1 MKVTKVVIPAAG
13 KGTRFLPATKS
24 VPKELLP
31 LVDRP
36 LIHEVVSEAARSGI
50 QDLVLVTAEGKE
62 GVEGYFREDAALE
75 SFLEEKGN
83 LGFLEQVKEA
93 AAMVNVSSV
102 IQDSPRGLGH
112 AILCS
117 RELVGDEPFAVIL
130 PDDLIDS
137 TVPCVAQ
144 LASLY
149 SRTGKTIVALQEV
162 PDDQTHLYGIADGE
176 LVEPLGGSN
185 VYRIRKF
192 VEKPPSGSAPSNLA
206 VIGRYILVPEIF
218 DLIEGQ
224 SPGAGGEIQ
233 LTDALDRLA
242 VEDEVYGL
250 VFEGTR
256 HDAGTRLG
264 FLMANIHYGLKD
276 KELGPALL
284 GYITDKVADAGITAE
299 STVGAA
305 GEKAGDTADEAG
317 GGVK

>member
-1 MKVTKVVIPAAG
+1 
-13 KGTRFLPATKS
+13 
-24 VPKELLP
+24 LP

-50 QDLVLVTAEGKE
+50 QDLILVTAEGKE
-62 GVEGYFREDAALE
+62 AVRAYFEEDPALE
-75 SFLEEKGN
+75 SFLEAKGDLN
-83 LGFLEQVKEA
+83 FLEQVKA
-93 AAMVNVSSV
+93 VAGMVQVSSV

-117 RELVGDEPFAVIL
+117 RELVGNEPFAVIL

-137 TVPCVAQ
+137 KVPCVAQ
-144 LASLY
+144 LADLFV
-149 SRTGKTIVALQEV
+149 RTGKTIVALQEV

-176 LVEPLGGSN
+176 MTDPG

-192 VEKPPSGSAPSNLA
+192 VEKPPPGSAPSNLA

-218 DLIEGQ
+218 DLIEGLE
-224 SPGAGGEIQ
+224 SGAGGEIQ

-242 VEDEVYGL
+242 AEDAVYGL

-256 HDAGTRLG
+256 YDAGTRLG

-276 KELGPALL
+276 EELGPPLL
-284 GYITDKVADAGITAE
+284 RYIAGKI
-299 STVGAA
+299 AA
-305 GEKAGDTADEAG
+305 GGTE
-317 GGVK
+317 

>member
-1 MKVTKVVIPAAG
+1 VKVTKVVIPAAG

-50 QDLVLVTAEGKE
+50 QDLILVTAEGKE
-62 GVEGYFREDAALE
+62 AVRAYFEEDPALE
-75 SFLEEKGN
+75 SFLEAKGDLN
-83 LGFLEQVKEA
+83 FLEQVKA
-93 AAMVNVSSV
+93 VAGMVQVSSV

-117 RELVGDEPFAVIL
+117 RELVGNEPFAVIL

-137 TVPCVAQ
+137 KVPCVAQ
-144 LASLY
+144 LADLFV
-149 SRTGKTIVALQEV
+149 RTGKTIVALQEV
-162 PDDQTHLYGIADGE
+162 PVDQAHLYGIADGE
-176 LVEPLGGSN
+176 MTGPG

-192 VEKPPSGSAPSNLA
+192 VEKPPPGSAPSNLA

-218 DLIEGQ
+218 DLIEGLQ
-224 SPGAGGEIQ
+224 TGAGGEIQ

-276 KELGPALL
+276 EELGPPLL
-284 GYITDKVADAGITAE
+284 RYIVDKI
-299 STVGAA
+299 AA
-305 GEKAGDTADEAG
+305 GGTG
-317 GGVK
+317 

>member
-50 QDLVLVTAEGKE
+50 QDLILVTAEGKE
-62 GVEGYFREDAALE
+62 AVRAYFEDDPALE
-75 SFLEEKGN
+75 SFLEAKGDLN
-83 LGFLEQVKEA
+83 FLEQVKA
-93 AAMVNVSSV
+93 VAGMVQVSSV

-117 RELVGDEPFAVIL
+117 RELVGNEPFAVIL

-137 TVPCVAQ
+137 KVPCVAQ
-144 LASLY
+144 LADLFV
-149 SRTGKTIVALQEV
+149 RTGKTIVALQEV

-176 LVEPLGGSN
+176 MTDPG

-192 VEKPPSGSAPSNLA
+192 VEKPPPGSAPSNLA

-218 DLIEGQ
+218 DLIEGVE
-224 SPGAGGEIQ
+224 SGAGGEIQ

-242 VEDEVYGL
+242 AEDAVYGL

-256 HDAGTRLG
+256 YDAGTRLG

-276 KELGPALL
+276 EELGPPLL
-284 GYITDKVADAGITAE
+284 RYIAE
-299 STVGAA
+299 KIAA
-305 GEKAGDTADEAG
+305 GGTE
-317 GGVK
+317 

>member
-36 LIHEVVSEAARSGI
+36 LIHEVVSEASLSGI
-50 QDLVLVTAEGKE
+50 QDLILVTAEGKE
-62 GVEGYFREDAALE
+62 AVAQYFEKDTELE
-75 SFLEEKGN
+75 SFLESRGN
-83 LGFLEQVKEA
+83 LGFLDQVKA
-93 AAMVNVSSV
+93 VAGMVNVSSV
-102 IQDSPRGLGH
+102 VQDSPRGLGH

-117 RELVGDEPFAVIL
+117 RSEVGNEPFAVIL

-137 TVPCVAQ
+137 KVPCVAQ
-144 LASLY
+144 LAALF

-176 LVEPLGGSN
+176 LIDAPDDPLIAGSD

-192 VEKPPSGSAPSNLA
+192 VEKPPPGSAPSNLA
-206 VIGRYILVPEIF
+206 VIGRYILVPEIY

-224 SPGAGGEIQ
+224 APGAGGEIQ

-242 VEDEVYGL
+242 EEDEVYGL

-276 KELGPALL
+276 EELGPPLL
-284 GYITDKVADAGITAE
+284 RFIADKVA
-299 STVGAA
+299 AA
-305 GEKAGDTADEAG
+305 GTTGETDDEA
-317 GGVK
+317 

>member
-1 MKVTKVVIPAAG
+1 MKGVHVKVTKVVIPAAG

-36 LIHEVVSEAARSGI
+36 LIHEVVSEASLSGI
-50 QDLVLVTAEGKE
+50 QDLILVTAEGKE
-62 GVEGYFREDAALE
+62 AVAQYFEKDTELE
-75 SFLEEKGN
+75 SFLESRGN
-83 LGFLEQVKEA
+83 LGFLDQVKA
-93 AAMVNVSSV
+93 VAGMVNVSSV
-102 IQDSPRGLGH
+102 VQDSPRGLGH

-117 RELVGDEPFAVIL
+117 RSEVGNEPFAVIL

-137 TVPCVAQ
+137 KVPCVAQ
-144 LASLY
+144 LAALF

-176 LVEPLGGSN
+176 LIDAPDDPLIAGSD

-192 VEKPPSGSAPSNLA
+192 VEKPPPGSAPSNLA
-206 VIGRYILVPEIF
+206 VIGRYILVPEIY

-224 SPGAGGEIQ
+224 APGAGGEIQ

-242 VEDEVYGL
+242 EEDEVYGL

-276 KELGPALL
+276 EELGPHLL
-284 GYITDKVADAGITAE
+284 RFIADKVA
-299 STVGAA
+299 AA
-305 GEKAGDTADEAG
+305 GTTGETDDEA
-317 GGVK
+317 

>member
-1 MKVTKVVIPAAG
+1 M
-13 KGTRFLPATKS
+13 S
-24 VPKELLP
+24 VSWKK
-31 LVDRP
+31 R
-36 LIHEVVSEAARSGI
+36 
-50 QDLVLVTAEGKE
+50 
-62 GVEGYFREDAALE
+62 
-75 SFLEEKGN
+75 GN
-83 LGFLEQVKEA
+83 LGFLEKVKA
-93 AAMVNVSSV
+93 AAGMVTVNSV

-137 TVPCVAQ
+137 QVPCVAQ
-144 LASLY
+144 LASLF

-176 LVEPLGGSN
+176 LVEPLGDSD

-192 VEKPPSGSAPSNLA
+192 VEKPPPGSAPSNLA
-206 VIGRYILVPEIF
+206 VIGRYILVPGIF

-233 LTDALDRLA
+233 LTDALDRMA
-242 VEDEVYGL
+242 SEDEVYGL

-276 KELGPALL
+276 AELGPPLL
-284 GYITDKVADAGITAE
+284 SYLVEKVADKVADSETTAGI
-299 STVGAA
+299 V
-305 GEKAGDTADEAG
+305 GDTARETADKSAG
-317 GGVK
+317 GATGGVK

>member
-36 LIHEVVSEAARSGI
+36 LIHEVVLEAARSGI
-50 QDLVLVTAEGKE
+50 RDLILVTAEGKE
-62 GVEGYFREDAALE
+62 AVQRYFEKDPALE
-75 SFLEEKGN
+75 NFLEARGE
-83 LGFLEQVKEA
+83 LGFLEQVKA
-93 AAMVNVSSV
+93 VSGMVRVSSV

-117 RELVGDEPFAVIL
+117 RGLVGNDPFAVIL

-137 TVPCVAQ
+137 VVPCVAQ
-144 LASLY
+144 LADLFV
-149 SRTGKTIVALQEV
+149 RTGKTIVALQEV
-162 PDDQTHLYGIADGE
+162 PGDQTHLYGIADGE
-176 LVEPLGGSN
+176 RTDPG

-192 VEKPPSGSAPSNLA
+192 VEKPPPGSAPSNLA
-206 VIGRYILVPEIF
+206 VIGRYILVPEIY
-218 DLIEGQ
+218 DLIEGVQ
-224 SPGAGGEIQ
+224 PGVGGEIQ

-250 VFEGTR
+250 VFEGLR

-276 KELGPALL
+276 EELGPPLL
-284 GYITDKVADAGITAE
+284 RYITDKI
-299 STVGAA
+299 AA
-305 GEKAGDTADEAG
+305 GGT
-317 GGVK
+317 

>member
-1 MKVTKVVIPAAG
+1 VKITKVVIPAAG

-50 QDLVLVTAEGKE
+50 QDLILVTAEGKE
-62 GVEGYFREDAALE
+62 AVREYFEDDPALE
-75 SFLEEKGN
+75 SFLETRGD
-83 LGFLEQVKEA
+83 LDFLKRVKA
-93 AAMVNVSSV
+93 ATGMVQVSSV

-117 RELVGDEPFAVIL
+117 RELVGNEPFAVIL

-137 TVPCVAQ
+137 KVPCVAQ
-144 LASLY
+144 LADLFA
-149 SRTGKTIVALQEV
+149 RTGKTIVALQEV
-162 PDDQTHLYGIADGE
+162 PGDQTHLYGIADGE
-176 LVEPLGGSN
+176 MTDPG

-192 VEKPPSGSAPSNLA
+192 VEKPPPGSAPSNLA

-218 DLIEGQ
+218 DIIEGQ
-224 SPGAGGEIQ
+224 KPGSGGEIQ

-242 VEDEVYGL
+242 VEDVVYGL

-276 KELGPALL
+276 EELGPPLL
-284 GYITDKVADAGITAE
+284 RYIADRI
-299 STVGAA
+299 AA
-305 GEKAGDTADEAG
+305 GGTQ
-317 GGVK
+317 

>member
-50 QDLVLVTAEGKE
+50 QDLILVTAEGKE
-62 GVEGYFREDAALE
+62 AVRAYFEDDPALE
-75 SFLEEKGN
+75 SFLEAKGDLN
-83 LGFLEQVKEA
+83 FLEQVKA
-93 AAMVNVSSV
+93 VAGMVQVSSV

-117 RELVGDEPFAVIL
+117 RELVGNEPFAVIL

-137 TVPCVAQ
+137 KVPCVAQ
-144 LASLY
+144 LADLFV
-149 SRTGKTIVALQEV
+149 RTGKTIVALQEV

-176 LVEPLGGSN
+176 MTDPG

-192 VEKPPSGSAPSNLA
+192 VEKPPPGSAPSNLA

-218 DLIEGQ
+218 DLIEGLE
-224 SPGAGGEIQ
+224 SGAGGEIQ

-242 VEDEVYGL
+242 AEDAVYGL

-256 HDAGTRLG
+256 YDAGTRLG

-276 KELGPALL
+276 EELGPPLL
-284 GYITDKVADAGITAE
+284 RYIAE
-299 STVGAA
+299 KIAA
-305 GEKAGDTADEAG
+305 GGTE
-317 GGVK
+317 

>member
-36 LIHEVVSEAARSGI
+36 LIHEVVSEASLSGI
-50 QDLVLVTAEGKE
+50 QDLILVTAEGKE
-62 GVEGYFREDAALE
+62 AVAQYFEKDTELE
-75 SFLEEKGN
+75 SFLESRGN
-83 LGFLEQVKEA
+83 LGFLDQVKA
-93 AAMVNVSSV
+93 VAGMVNVSSV
-102 IQDSPRGLGH
+102 VQDSPRGLGH

-117 RELVGDEPFAVIL
+117 RSEVGNEPFAVIL

-137 TVPCVAQ
+137 KVPCVAQ
-144 LASLY
+144 LAALF

-162 PDDQTHLYGIADGE
+162 PEDQTHLYGIADGE
-176 LVEPLGGSN
+176 LIDAPDDPLIAGSD

-192 VEKPPSGSAPSNLA
+192 VEKPPPGSAPSNLA
-206 VIGRYILVPEIF
+206 VIGRYILVPEIY

-224 SPGAGGEIQ
+224 APGAGGEIQ

-242 VEDEVYGL
+242 EEDEVYGL

-276 KELGPALL
+276 EELGPPLL
-284 GYITDKVADAGITAE
+284 SFIADKVA
-299 STVGAA
+299 AA
-305 GEKAGDTADEAG
+305 GTTGETDDEA
-317 GGVK
+317 

>member
-36 LIHEVVSEAARSGI
+36 LIHEVVSEASLSGI
-50 QDLVLVTAEGKE
+50 QDLILVTAEGKE
-62 GVEGYFREDAALE
+62 AVAQYFEKDTELE
-75 SFLEEKGN
+75 SFLESRGN
-83 LGFLEQVKEA
+83 LGFLDQVKA
-93 AAMVNVSSV
+93 VAGMVNVSSV
-102 IQDSPRGLGH
+102 VQDSPRGLGH

-117 RELVGDEPFAVIL
+117 RSEVGNEPFAVIL

-137 TVPCVAQ
+137 KVPCVAQ
-144 LASLY
+144 LTALF

-162 PDDQTHLYGIADGE
+162 PEDQTHLYGIADGE
-176 LVEPLGGSN
+176 LIDAPDDPLIAGSD

-192 VEKPPSGSAPSNLA
+192 VEKPPPGSAPSNLA
-206 VIGRYILVPEIF
+206 VIGRYILVPEIY

-224 SPGAGGEIQ
+224 APGAGGEIQ

-242 VEDEVYGL
+242 EEDEVYGL

-276 KELGPALL
+276 EELGPPLL
-284 GYITDKVADAGITAE
+284 RFITDKVA
-299 STVGAA
+299 AA
-305 GEKAGDTADEAG
+305 GTTGETDDEA
-317 GGVK
+317 

>member
-1 MKVTKVVIPAAG
+1 VKVTKVVIPAAG

-36 LIHEVVSEAARSGI
+36 LIHEVVSEASLSGI
-50 QDLVLVTAEGKE
+50 EEVILVTARGKE
-62 GVEGYFREDAALE
+62 RVQSYFEEDKELE
-75 SFLEEKGN
+75 RFLEDKGDY
-83 LGFLEQVKEA
+83 GFLQQVRA
-93 AAMVNVSSV
+93 AARMIDVSSV

-117 RELVGDEPFAVIL
+117 RPKVGNEAFAVIL

-137 TVPCVAQ
+137 RVPCVAQ
-144 LASLY
+144 LTDLFSKTA
-149 SRTGKTIVALQEV
+149 KTIVALQEV
-162 PDDQTHLYGIADGE
+162 PDDQAHLYGIAEGE
-176 LVEPLGGSN
+176 MVGPG

-192 VEKPPSGSAPSNLA
+192 VEKPPPGTAPSNLA
-206 VIGRYILVPEIF
+206 VIGRYVLVPEIF
-218 DLIEGQ
+218 GLIEGQ
-224 SPGAGGEIQ
+224 APGAGGEIQ

-242 VEDEVYGL
+242 AEDEVYGL

-276 KELGPALL
+276 EEIGPSLL
-284 GYITDKVADAGITAE
+284 LFMADKVA
-299 STVGAA
+299 
-305 GEKAGDTADEAG
+305 AG
-317 GGVK
+317 GT